1 MMFEYLKKVLIPEIG
16 SNRSNTQSNQEKKI
30 QVATCALF
38 IELAKA
44 DNDFSEIEKEKIIS
58 LMQDIFNLDEEYIEE
73 LIELSESKVNQSVS
87 VYEFTTVINNNF
99 DRDEKIDLLINLW
112 RLVYVDDTLD
122 QYEDGLMRKLGTLL
136 NLEHSDLINAKLLV
150 KQEKE
155 K

>member
-1 MMFEYLKKVLIPEIG
+1 MFEYLKKVLIPEIEG
-16 SNRSNTQSNQEKKI
+16 NHNASHSTREKKI

-44 DNDFSEIEKEKIIS
+44 DDDFSEVERKKIIS
-58 LMQDIFNLDEEYIEE
+58 LMEDIFDIDEEYVEE
-73 LIELSESKVNQSVS
+73 LVALSESKVNQSVS

-99 DRDEKIDLLINLW
+99 DRNEKIDLLINLW
-112 RLVYVDDTLD
+112 RLVYVDDTLN

-150 KQEKE
+150 KQEKT

>member
-1 MMFEYLKKVLIPEIG
+1 MFEYLKKVLIPEIG
-16 SNRSNTQSNQEKKI
+16 SNRNNTQSNQEKKI

-58 LMQDIFNLDEEYIEE
+58 LMQDIFNLDEEYVKE

-99 DRDEKIDLLINLW
+99 DRNEKIDLLINLW

>member
-1 MMFEYLKKVLIPEIG
+1 MFEYLKKVLIPETKN
-16 SNRSNTQSNQEKKI
+16 NRTQLSQDKKI

-38 IELAKA
+38 IELARA
-44 DNDFSEIEKEKIIS
+44 DDDFTEIEKEKIIS
-58 LMQDIFNLDEEYIEE
+58 LMEDIFNLDEESVEE

-112 RLVYVDDTLD
+112 RLVYVDDTLN

>member
-1 MMFEYLKKVLIPEIG
+1 MFEYLKKVLIPEFEG
-16 SNRSNTQSNQEKKI
+16 NNNASHSTREKKI

-44 DNDFSEIEKEKIIS
+44 DDDFSEVERKKIIS
-58 LMQDIFNLDEEYIEE
+58 LMEDIFDIDEEYVEE
-73 LIELSESKVNQSVS
+73 LVALSESKVNQSVS

-99 DRDEKIDLLINLW
+99 DRNEKIDLLINLW
-112 RLVYVDDTLD
+112 RLVYVDDTLN

-150 KQEKE
+150 KQEKA

>member
-1 MMFEYLKKVLIPEIG
+1 MFDYLKKILVPD
-16 SNRSNTQSNQEKKI
+16 SDDRSNKNQSGRDKKI

-38 IELAKA
+38 VELAKA
-44 DNDFSEIEKEKIIS
+44 DDDFTDVEREKIIS
-58 LMQDIFNLDEEYIEE
+58 LMKGIFNLEEEYVKE

-87 VYEFTTVINNNF
+87 IYEFTTVINNNF
-99 DRDEKIDLLINLW
+99 DKKEKYDLLINLW

-122 QYEDGLMRKLGTLL
+122 KYEDGLMRKLGTLL

-150 KQEKE
+150 KQEKG

>member
-1 MMFEYLKKVLIPEIG
+1 MFEYLKKVLIPEFEG
-16 SNRSNTQSNQEKKI
+16 NNNDSHSTREKKI

-44 DNDFSEIEKEKIIS
+44 DDDFSEVERKKIIS
-58 LMQDIFNLDEEYIEE
+58 LMEDIFDIDEEYVEE
-73 LIELSESKVNQSVS
+73 LVALSESKVNQSVS

-99 DRDEKIDLLINLW
+99 DRNEKIDLLINLW
-112 RLVYVDDTLD
+112 RLVYVDDTLN

-150 KQEKE
+150 KQEKA

>member
-1 MMFEYLKKVLIPEIG
+1 MFEYLKKVLIPEFEG
-16 SNRSNTQSNQEKKI
+16 NNNDSHSTREKKI

-44 DNDFSEIEKEKIIS
+44 DDDFSEVERKKIIS
-58 LMQDIFNLDEEYIEE
+58 LMEDIFDIDEEYVEE
-73 LIELSESKVNQSVS
+73 LVALSESKVNQSVS

-99 DRDEKIDLLINLW
+99 DRNEKIDLLINLW
-112 RLVYVDDTLD
+112 RLVYIDDTLN

-150 KQEKE
+150 KQEKT

>member
-1 MMFEYLKKVLIPEIG
+1 MFEYLKKVLIPEFEG
-16 SNRSNTQSNQEKKI
+16 NNNDSHSTREKKI

-44 DNDFSEIEKEKIIS
+44 DDDFSEVERKKIIS
-58 LMQDIFNLDEEYIEE
+58 LMEDIFDIDEEYVEE
-73 LIELSESKVNQSVS
+73 LVALSESKVNQSVS

-99 DRDEKIDLLINLW
+99 DRNEKIDLLINLW
-112 RLVYVDDTLD
+112 RLVYVDDTLN

-150 KQEKE
+150 KQEKT

>member
-1 MMFEYLKKVLIPEIG
+1 MFEYLKKVLIPEFEG
-16 SNRSNTQSNQEKKI
+16 NNNDSHSTREKKI

-44 DNDFSEIEKEKIIS
+44 DDDFSEVERKKIIS
-58 LMQDIFNLDEEYIEE
+58 LMEDIFDIDEEYVEE
-73 LIELSESKVNQSVS
+73 LVALSESKVNQSVS

-99 DRDEKIDLLINLW
+99 DRNEKIDLLINLW
-112 RLVYVDDTLD
+112 RLVYVDDTLN